1 MINSNKNPELR
12 WGQMTL
18 GRMLGSVALV
28 AAGCAFV
35 PRIFNRLN
43 DDIGSVLSVVLFVTL
58 LVGAG
63 IGLFAGGAE
72 WAFRGALLGLLVF
85 LVAGAVLVIVAL
97 IKFAI

>member
-1 MINSNKNPELR
+1 MNDSRNNPKLR
-12 WGQMTL
+12 RGQMTL

-28 AAGCAFV
+28 AAGCAFA

-43 DDIGSVLSVVLFVTL
+43 DDVGSVLSVVLFVTL

-63 IGLFAGGAE
+63 IGLLMRGTE

-85 LVAGAVLVIVAL
+85 LVAGVVLVIVAMV
-97 IKFAI
+97 KFAI